1 MRLRIPVRIPIH
13 NTGYNK
19 EEFHLNREFSCKKSV
34 RSFLPQFHFSSLQ
47 QPRDLKA
54 AAHPRPRMLII
65 FYMFGSQILIF
76 LRSTVVV
83 CCFSFLQWY
92 SHRFSHAFHIPH
104 SSQIQLQ
111 LWAEPTRG
119 AQPRVELGPTKQQ
132 ADELFSPH
140 HGLIIAK
147 GWPIRGK
154 GSPTQP
160 RLNLNTIKPRQV
172 DQHEIHTEHPDER
185 KCSVL

>member
-1 MRLRIPVRIPIH
+1 LPISMLLDPEPDSHSQYGFGSVSRTAKSMRLRIPVRIPIH

-104 SSQIQLQ
+104 SS
-111 LWAEPTRG
+111 
-119 AQPRVELGPTKQQ
+119 
-132 ADELFSPH
+132 
-140 HGLIIAK
+140 
-147 GWPIRGK
+147 
-154 GSPTQP
+154 
-160 RLNLNTIKPRQV
+160 
-172 DQHEIHTEHPDER
+172 
-185 KCSVL
+185 